1 MIPDQRQLDG
11 LCSLLEE
18 EIASYRSVLED
29 LEQEWEFLKIND
41 TSSLISLLQIKA
53 LHIAKIQE
61 LRQNVDQ
68 AFEKLIIDWAEP
80 KSPQTVFDLTPHVP
94 IPQAKRL
101 THYKNTI
108 SRLQQEIHQLNEQN
122 KRFIQENLEFIRGLF
137 ALLTC
142 PSQEET
148 FYVKG
153 GRKESPPLASSWVS
167 RKV

>member
-1 MIPDQRQLDG
+1 MIPDQSQLDG

-18 EIASYRSVLED
+18 EIASYRSVLAD
-29 LEQEWEFLKIND
+29 LKQEWEFLKIND

-53 LHIAKIQE
+53 LHITRIQE
-61 LRQNVDQ
+61 LRQAVDQ

-80 KSPQTVFDLTPHVP
+80 KPPQTVFDLAPHVP
-94 IPQAKRL
+94 IPQSKRL

-108 SRLQQEIHQLNEQN
+108 SRLQREIHQLNGQN
-122 KRFIQENLEFIRGLF
+122 KRFIQENLDFIHGLF
-137 ALLTC
+137 ALLTR
-142 PSQEET
+142 PTPEET

-153 GRKESPPLASSWVS
+153 GRRESPPLASSWVS

>member
-1 MIPDQRQLDG
+1 MITDEKQLES

-29 LEQEWEFLKIND
+29 LKQEWEFLKVND
-41 TSSLISLLQIKA
+41 TSSLMALLQVKV
-53 LHIAKIQE
+53 LHINKIRE
-61 LRQNVDQ
+61 LRQAVDQ
-68 AFEKLIIDWAEP
+68 AFEKLIIHWAEP
-80 KSPQTVFDLTPHVP
+80 SPPQTVFGLTPHVP
-94 IPQAKRL
+94 IPQARKL

-108 SRLQQEIHQLNEQN
+108 SRLQRAIHQQNEHN
-122 KRFIQENLEFIRGLF
+122 KRFIQENLDFIRGLF

-148 FYVKG
+148 FYAKG

>member
-11 LCSLLEE
+11 LFSLLGK

-29 LEQEWEFLKIND
+29 LKQEWGFLRIND
-41 TSSLISLLQIKA
+41 TSSLIALLQIKA
-53 LHIAKIQE
+53 LHITRIQE
-61 LRQNVDQ
+61 LRQAVDQ

-80 KSPQTVFDLTPHVP
+80 KPPQTVFDLTPHVP
-94 IPQAKRL
+94 VPQAKKL
-101 THYKNTI
+101 THYKSTI
-108 SRLQQEIHQLNEQN
+108 SRLQREIHQLNEQN
-122 KRFIQENLEFIRGLF
+122 KRFIQENLDFIRGLF
-137 ALLTC
+137 GLLTC

-153 GRKESPPLASSWVS
+153 GRRESPPLTPSWVS

>member
-53 LHIAKIQE
+53 LHITKIQE
-61 LRQNVDQ
+61 LRQDVDQ

-80 KSPQTVFDLTPHVP
+80 KPPQTVFDLTPHVP
-94 IPQAKRL
+94 VPQAKRL
-101 THYKNTI
+101 SHYKNSI

-122 KRFIQENLEFIRGLF
+122 KRFIQENLDFIHGLF

-142 PSQEET
+142 PAQEET

-153 GRKESPPLASSWVS
+153 GRKESAPRASSWVS

>member
-1 MIPDQRQLDG
+1 MIHDQNQLNG

-29 LEQEWEFLKIND
+29 LKQEWEFLKIND
-41 TSSLISLLQIKA
+41 TSSLISLLQSKEI
-53 LHIAKIQE
+53 HIARIQE
-61 LRQNVDQ
+61 VRKGVDH
-68 AFEKLIIDWAEP
+68 AFGELVSHWAEANT
-80 KSPQTVFDLTPHVP
+80 PQTIFDLTPHVP

-108 SRLQQEIHQLNEQN
+108 SRLKHQIHHLNEQN
-122 KRFIQENLEFIRGLF
+122 KRFIQENLDYIRGLF
-137 ALLTC
+137 ALLTR
-142 PSQEET
+142 PAQEET

-153 GRKESPPLASSWVS
+153 GRKEYPPLASSWVS

>member
-80 KSPQTVFDLTPHVP
+80 KLPQTVFDLTPHVP
-94 IPQAKRL
+94 VPQAKRL

-108 SRLQQEIHQLNEQN
+108 SRLQREIHRLNEQN
-122 KRFIQENLEFIRGLF
+122 KRFIQENLDFIRGLF

-142 PSQEET
+142 PSPEET

-153 GRKESPPLASSWVS
+153 GRRDSPPLASSWVS

>member
-11 LCSLLEE
+11 LCSLLEK

-29 LEQEWEFLKIND
+29 LKQEWGFLKTND
-41 TSSLISLLQIKA
+41 TSSLIALLQVKV
-53 LHIAKIQE
+53 LHITRIQE
-61 LRQNVDQ
+61 LRQAVDQ

-80 KSPQTVFDLTPHVP
+80 KPPQTVFDLTPHVP
-94 IPQAKRL
+94 VPQAKKL

-108 SRLQQEIHQLNEQN
+108 SRLQRGIHQLNEQN
-122 KRFIQENLEFIRGLF
+122 KRFIQENLDFIRGLF
-137 ALLTC
+137 ALLTG

-153 GRKESPPLASSWVS
+153 GRRESPSLAPSWVS

>member
-1 MIPDQRQLDG
+1 MIPNQNQLDG

-29 LEQEWEFLKIND
+29 LKQEWALLRIND
-41 TSSLISLLQIKA
+41 TTSLISLLQIKA
-53 LHIAKIQE
+53 LHITKIQD
-61 LRQNVDQ
+61 LRQDVDR
-68 AFEKLIIDWAEP
+68 ASEKLIIDWAGP
-80 KSPQTVFDLTPHVP
+80 KPPQTVFDLTPHVP
-94 IPQAKRL
+94 IPQAQRL

-108 SRLQQEIHQLNEQN
+108 SRLQREIHQLNEQN
-122 KRFIQENLEFIRGLF
+122 KRFIQENLDFIHGLF
-137 ALLTC
+137 ALLTR
-142 PSQEET
+142 PAQEET

>member
-1 MIPDQRQLDG
+1 MIPDKNQLEG
-11 LCSLLEE
+11 LCSLLDE

-29 LEQEWEFLKIND
+29 LKQEWGYLKIND

-53 LHIAKIQE
+53 LHITKIQE
-61 LRQNVDQ
+61 LRQEVDR

-80 KSPQTVFDLTPHVP
+80 KPPQTVFDLTPHVP
-94 IPQAKRL
+94 VPQAKRL

-108 SRLQQEIHQLNEQN
+108 SRLQQEIHQVNEQN
-122 KRFIQENLEFIRGLF
+122 KRFIQENMDFIRGLF

-142 PSQEET
+142 PPQEET

-153 GRKESPPLASSWVS
+153 GRKESLPPASSWVS